1 MRLQRFVPSVAISS
15 AVVLAAVACAPPPAP
30 HADAA
35 TSLLEVPQEVV
46 AADVGAEYPFDGPI
60 ALASS
65 IVYTRTG
72 NPDGHATVP
81 AAAREENVANPDHV
95 VGDGT
100 PESCTPAALAAAV
113 RGGGVTVFDCG
124 TSPLTITLDRTLFTC
139 NTHNCAHPWQGGIP
153 VTKMV
158 LDGGG
163 SITLS
168 GNGQYGI
175 FYANACEEEFGWL
188 SSHCNQETTPLIV
201 FQNITL
207 TRGNATSG
215 PAGFDGVGGGGG
227 GGAIAMRGGQ
237 FKAVNVTFADNRCIA
252 QHSDAGGGAVR
263 LTLSA
268 TTNYIVNSTFDNNR
282 SANGG
287 AISGLHAS
295 IQVLNSMITN
305 NSATGTEA
313 SSGLGGN
320 GGGIYGD
327 GNTFAYLVDGTEI
340 SGNYADEG
348 GPGIFYVSNNRT
360 GTLTIRDS
368 QIVDNTGEDFHTAP
382 YRDIFFL
389 GASMSITGSTVE

>member
-1 MRLQRFVPSVAISS
+1 MRRYRNVRFVALACAA
-15 AVVLAAVACAPPPAP
+15 AVTTVACATAVVENDATISPDADQAMVL
-30 HADAA
+30 ADAG
-35 TSLLEVPQEVV
+35 
-46 AADVGAEYPFDGPI
+46 AAYPFDAPI

-72 NPDGHATVP
+72 NPDGTATIP
-81 AAAREENVANPDHV
+81 AAAGEEDVSDPDHV
-95 VGDGT
+95 VGNGT
-100 PESCTPAALAAAV
+100 PASCTPAALASAV
-113 RGGGVTVFDCG
+113 RGGGVVVFDCG
-124 TSPLTITLDRTLFTC
+124 PSPVTITLDRTLYTC
-139 NTHNCAHPWQGGIP
+139 NTHNCAHPWQGGVP
-153 VTKMV
+153 VQKMV

-163 SITLS
+163 QITLS
-168 GNGQYGI
+168 GNDERGI

-188 SSHCNQETTPLIV
+188 SSNCNNETTPLIV

-207 TRGNATSG
+207 TEGNATNG

-237 FKAVNVTFADNRCIA
+237 FKAVNVAFTDNRCIA

-268 TTNYIVNSTFDNNR
+268 STHYIVNSTFEGNAC
-282 SANGG
+282 ANGG

-295 IQVLNSMITN
+295 IQVLNSLLLDN
-305 NSATGTEA
+305 QATGTGA

-327 GNTFAYLVDGTEI
+327 GNAFHYLIDGTVI

-360 GTLTIRDS
+360 GTLTIRNS
-368 QIVDNTGEDFHTAP
+368 QLVDNTGEDFYTAP

-389 GASMSITGSTVE
+389 GASMSITGSVVE

>member
-1 MRLQRFVPSVAISS
+1 
-15 AVVLAAVACAPPPAP
+15 
-30 HADAA
+30 D
-35 TSLLEVPQEVV
+35 T
-46 AADVGAEYPFDGPI
+46 PI
-60 ALASS
+60 ELASS

-72 NPDGHATVP
+72 NPSGGATVP
-81 AAAREENVANPDHV
+81 TAALEEDVSSPDHV
-95 VGDGT
+95 VGDGSAA
-100 PESCTPAALAAAV
+100 SCTPAALASAV
-113 RGGGVTVFDCG
+113 RGGGVIVFNCG
-124 TSPLTITLDRTLFTC
+124 PAPLTITLDRTLYTC
-139 NTHNCAHPWQGGIP
+139 NTHNCAHPWQGGVP
-153 VTKMV
+153 VQKMV

-163 SITLS
+163 LITLS
-168 GNGQYGI
+168 GADARGI

-188 SSHCNQETTPLIV
+188 TSNCNNHTTPLIV

-207 TRGNATSG
+207 TQGNATNG

-237 FKAVNVTFADNRCIA
+237 FKAVNVAFTNNRCIT

-268 TTNYIVNSTFDNNR
+268 ATHYIVNSTFEGN
-282 SANGG
+282 SCANGG
-287 AISGLHAS
+287 AVSGLHSS
-295 IQVLNSMITN
+295 IQVLNSIVADN
-305 NSATGTEA
+305 RATGTGA

-327 GNTFAYLVDGTEI
+327 GNTFHFLVAGTEI

-348 GPGIFYVSNNRT
+348 GPGIFYVSNDRT

-368 QIVDNTGEDFHTAP
+368 QVVDNTGEDFYTAP

-389 GASMSITGSTVE
+389 GASLSVTGSTVE